1 MAGDDFIFT
10 VRSLPDDGR
19 DKHAVGLDALNGFL
33 HLLIVP
39 HLERMIGKIM
49 ELGKGDVDDCADH
62 IL

>member
-19 DKHAVGLDALNGFL
+19 DKHAVGLYTLNGLF
-33 HLLIVP
+33 HLLIIP
-39 HLERMIGKIM
+39 HLKRMIGKIM
-49 ELGKGDVDDCADH
+49 ELGEGDVDYCSDH